1 MKIQNIDT
9 NKKIF
14 LIAEIGNNHE
24 GKFNL
29 AKKLIYLA
37 KKNGADAVK
46 FQFIDPL
53 KLVSPKNNQK
63 RVNQLKRFCLN
74 WDQILELR
82 RYAKKINILFLCS
95 IFDFDVLKKN
105 KNKFSALK
113 IPSGDNNIIE
123 IIDECINTKKPILYS
138 TGMLSFKM
146 INETINKI
154 KRNKNFRKKNFCI
167 MHCVSNYPLKDE
179 DSNMRSILSLKKTGL
194 EIGYSDHA
202 VGIDNCLVAATLG
215 ARVIEK
221 HFTIS
226 NNFSSFRDHIHSAD
240 PKKLKELSQKLKK
253 INLILGNSK
262 KDISKNEKKNIKST
276 RRGVYASKKLS
287 KNQILKNKDI
297 ILLRPE
303 TKLKINQ
310 IKLAIGKK
318 LKKNLNEFEE
328 IKLSNFF

>member
-1 MKIQNIDT
+1 MKIQNINT

-46 FQFIDPL
+46 FQFINPL
-53 KLVSPKNNQK
+53 KLVNPKNNEK
-63 RVNQLKRFCLN
+63 RVKQLKRLCLN
-74 WDQILELR
+74 WDQILKLR
-82 RYAKKINILFLCS
+82 KYAKNLNIIFLCS
-95 IFDFDVLKKN
+95 IFDFDILKKN
-105 KNKFSALK
+105 KNIFSALK
-113 IPSGDNNIIE
+113 IPSGDNNIME
-123 IIDECINTKKPILYS
+123 IINECINTKKPILYS
-138 TGMLSFKM
+138 TGMMNFKM

-154 KRNKNFRKKNFCI
+154 KRNKNFKKENFCI

-179 DSNMRSILSLKKTGL
+179 DSNMRSILNLKSTGY

-202 VGIDNCLVAATLG
+202 VGIENCLVAAALG

-253 INLILGNSK
+253 INLILGN
-262 KDISKNEKKNIKST
+262 DKKNISRNEAKNIKAT
-276 RRGVYASKKLS
+276 RRGVYASKKLF
-287 KNQILKNKDI
+287 KNQILTSKDI

-303 TKLKINQ
+303 TKLRVNQ
-310 IKLAIGKK
+310 IKLALGKK
-318 LKKNLNEFEE
+318 LKKNLNEFDE
-328 IKLSNFF
+328 IRLSNVF

>member
-1 MKIQNIDT
+1 MKIQNINT

-46 FQFIDPL
+46 FQFINPL
-53 KLVSPKNNQK
+53 KLVNPKNNEK
-63 RVNQLKRFCLN
+63 RVKQLKRLCLN
-74 WDQILELR
+74 WDQILKLR
-82 RYAKKINILFLCS
+82 KYAKNLNIIFLCS
-95 IFDFDVLKKN
+95 IFDFDILKKN
-105 KNKFSALK
+105 KNIFSALK
-113 IPSGDNNIIE
+113 IPSGDNNIME
-123 IIDECINTKKPILYS
+123 IINECINTKKPILYS
-138 TGMLSFKM
+138 TGMMNFKM

-154 KRNKNFRKKNFCI
+154 KRNKNFKKENFCI
-167 MHCVSNYPLKDE
+167 MHCVSNYPLKDK
-179 DSNMRSILSLKKTGL
+179 DSNMRSILNLKSTGY

-202 VGIDNCLVAATLG
+202 VGIENCLVAAALG

-253 INLILGNSK
+253 INLILGN
-262 KDISKNEKKNIKST
+262 DKKNISRNEAKNIKAT
-276 RRGVYASKKLS
+276 RRGVYASKKLF
-287 KNQILKNKDI
+287 KNQILTSKDI

-303 TKLKINQ
+303 TKLRVNQ
-310 IKLAIGKK
+310 IKLALGKK
-318 LKKNLNEFEE
+318 LKKNLNEFDE
-328 IKLSNFF
+328 IRLSNVF